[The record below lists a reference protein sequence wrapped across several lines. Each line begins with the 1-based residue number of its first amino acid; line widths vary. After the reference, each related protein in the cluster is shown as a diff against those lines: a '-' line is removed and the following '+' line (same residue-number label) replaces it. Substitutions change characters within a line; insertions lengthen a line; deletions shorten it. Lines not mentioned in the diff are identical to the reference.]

1 MNTLPALFEERMRK
15 LLPEE
20 AEAFFT
26 ALQTEPPV
34 SIRLNPGK
42 PVPISRLFS
51 DEQIGLPVT
60 WCESAYYLK
69 SRPVFTL
76 DPCLHSGTY
85 YVQEA
90 SSMFLH
96 HIFGQILPAHPVRVL
111 DLCAAPGGKST
122 LIASRLSS
130 DSLLV
135 SNEVIRS
142 RAGIL
147 KENMIKWGASHVV
160 VTNNDPADFHN
171 LKGAF
176 DIIVVDAPCSGE
188 GMFRKDPNAIQE
200 WSENNLQLCSER
212 QQRILAD
219 IWPCLKPGG
228 FLVYSTCTYNPGEN
242 EAILELLIRK
252 YGARSFS
259 RNRPGKLKRPLLS
272 FLSSPDSGR
281 RIFYRSGTKKRRRRI
296 QGREKEEKY
305 KNPKPPPPRRHPGLY
320 PNTRIL
326 PALCQRQYRRS
337 HPRTAQ

>member
-20 AEAFFT
+20 SEAFFA

-42 PVPISRLFS
+42 PVPISRLFP
-51 DEQIGLPVT
+51 DEQIGLPVS

-90 SSMFLH
+90 SSMFLY

-130 DSLLV
+130 GSLLV
-135 SNEVIRS
+135 ANEVIRS

-147 KENMIKWGASHVV
+147 KENMIKWGTSHVV
-160 VTNNDPADFHN
+160 VTNNDPADFHH

-188 GMFRKDPNAIQE
+188 GMFRKDPGAIQE
-200 WSENNLQLCSER
+200 WNESNLQLCSER

-228 FLVYSTCTYNPGEN
+228 FLELSRETQPLTVIISTLTGFREKDFLPEWYKKPKAKNSE
-242 EAILELLIRK
+242 
-252 YGARSFS
+252 
-259 RNRPGKLKRPLLS
+259 PGK
-272 FLSSPDSGR
+272 SGKIR
-281 RIFYRSGTKKRRRRI
+281 NI
-296 QGREKEEKY
+296 
-305 KNPKPPPPRRHPGLY
+305 PPPFSPATSGLISGHP
-320 PNTRIL
+320 NI
-326 PALCQRQYRRS
+326 
-337 HPRTAQ
+337 TAHMPKTIS